1 MHVTSVFDERRSVP
15 YTLPQLDRP
24 KSTRLQVYTFTYTPT
39 DAWIV
44 QSASYFPPSMS
55 DTLSLLK
62 IQNRHQVAAAYPL
75 SSSLRPVFLTLA
87 NRL

>member
-39 DAWIV
+39 DACIV
-44 QSASYFPPSMS
+44 QSAFYFPHSMS
-55 DTLSLLK
+55 DTLSLCK
-62 IQNRHQVAAAYPL
+62 IQSRQKNGDGCL
-75 SSSLRPVFLTLA
+75 FLVFLTSSCVP
-87 NRL
+87 NTC